1 MEEITLPN
9 TTEPAQSVT
18 QDALPTGTP
27 ESDTHHTTW
36 RVPLVQIHPFER
48 NPRLS
53 PNPEYDRIKDSI
65 RQNGLDQ
72 PLVIT
77 RRPGAGDY
85 IVHSGGNTR
94 LKVLKELF
102 AESGDPRYAEVPCLF
117 RSWRSES
124 AVLLAHLRENDIRGS
139 LSFIDKA
146 RAVMAA
152 RQLFQEERGLK
163 EISLR
168 MLESELAKLG
178 YRLSNPAIC
187 LMAYAVETLL
197 PLVPQALESGMGARQ
212 IRRIRALER
221 AGSRL
226 WQRYCE
232 DDEQAFDAVFATLC
246 RRYDGWAWDTE
257 VLQGAIETE
266 IAESSETSIQT
277 IRVAFDAEL
286 EGRTLSI
293 PEFIP
298 IKAPP
303 DPQSQAAGNEAPKLT
318 DGTDEEAGGME
329 EPEADVGNLL
339 PPDKEN
345 QDPAAAEI
353 PAGDVLTDTSRNELD
368 TLDALTDAAPDAVD
382 ALLNSAPSAPDDL
395 NSLRDRAWK
404 LAMRLAQRNG
414 LGELVVALPH
424 KGLGFLLRDVPD
436 PTLADQLDEQSL
448 AQLNLLWWQLA
459 ACAEITHAPLEA
471 ILSALPGHSLLR
483 RALQTE
489 DAGLLFEHIWTLDPG
504 HTGYWLWYALHERD
518 WRDLICLMATYRRL
532 RQLAAETGTALWG

>member
-1 MEEITLPN
+1 MEEMTRPDTADNRLP
-9 TTEPAQSVT
+9 VV
-18 QDALPTGTP
+18 QDVSGADTP

-36 RVPLVQIHPFER
+36 RVPLAQIHPFER

-65 RQNGLDQ
+65 RHQGLDQ

-117 RSWRSES
+117 RPWRSES
-124 AVLLAHLRENDIRGS
+124 DVLLAHLRENDIRGS

-146 RAVMAA
+146 RAVHEA
-152 RQLFQEERGLK
+152 RQLLGGELGLDR
-163 EISLR
+163 ISIR
-168 MLESELAKLG
+168 RLESELREAG
-178 YRLSNPAIC
+178 YRLSGSAIC

-197 PLVPQALESGMGARQ
+197 PLIPQALEAGMGKHQ
-212 IRRIRALER
+212 VRRIRALER
-221 AGSRL
+221 AGSSL

-232 DDEQAFDAVFATLC
+232 GDEQAFAAVFAALC

-293 PEFIP
+293 PDFIP

-303 DPQSQAAGNEAPKLT
+303 DPQREDTVDESAKLIE
-318 DGTDEEAGGME
+318 GTDEEVGGME
-329 EPEADVGNLL
+329 KPEADIGSLL
-339 PPDKEN
+339 PSDDEN
-345 QDPAAAEI
+345 PDPAAAEI
-353 PAGDVLTDTSRNELD
+353 PAG
-368 TLDALTDAAPDAVD
+368 DALTDAAPDAVD
-382 ALLNSAPSAPDDL
+382 TLLDNTPSDGDDL
-395 NSLRDRAWK
+395 NRLRDRAWK

-414 LGELVVALPH
+414 LDELVVALPH

-436 PTLADQLDEQSL
+436 PTLADQLDEQRL

-518 WRDLICLMATYRRL
+518 WRDLIGLMATYRRL

>member
-1 MEEITLPN
+1 VEEITLPN
-9 TTEPAQSVT
+9 TTEPAQSIT
-18 QDALPTGTP
+18 QDALQTGTP
-27 ESDTHHTTW
+27 ESDTPPTTW
-36 RVPLVQIHPFER
+36 RVPLAQIHPFER

-65 RQNGLDQ
+65 RQHGLDQ

-77 RRPGAGDY
+77 RRPGASDY

-102 AESGDPRYAEVPCLF
+102 AESGDPRYAEAPCLF
-117 RSWRSES
+117 RPWRSES
-124 AVLLAHLRENDIRGS
+124 DVLLAHLRENDIRGS

-146 RAVMAA
+146 RAVTEA
-152 RQLFQEERGLK
+152 RQLFQEERGLE

-187 LMAYAVETLL
+187 LMGYAVETLL
-197 PLVPQALESGMGARQ
+197 PLIPQALEAGMGKHQ

-221 AGSRL
+221 AGGRL

-232 DDEQAFDAVFATLC
+232 GGEATFDEVFATLC

-266 IAESSETSIQT
+266 IAEAAETSIQT

-286 EGRTLSI
+286 EGRELVI

-303 DPQSQAAGNEAPKLT
+303 SPQREETVDEVPRLTEGTNEEK
-318 DGTDEEAGGME
+318 DGVDGPGGI
-329 EPEADVGNLL
+329 VGNL
-339 PPDKEN
+339 PPSDEED
-345 QDPAAAEI
+345 QDPVAAER
-353 PAGDVLTDTSRNELD
+353 PAG
-368 TLDALTDAAPDAVD
+368 DALTDVAPDAVD
-382 ALLNSAPSAPDDL
+382 DLLNSAPSAPDDL
-395 NSLRDRAWK
+395 SSLRDRAWK

-414 LGELVVALPH
+414 LGELVVTLPH

-436 PTLADQLDEQSL
+436 RALTDQLDEQSL

-459 ACAEITHAPLEA
+459 ACAEMTHAPLEA
-471 ILSALPGHSLLR
+471 ILPALPGDSLLL
-483 RALQTE
+483 RALKTE

-504 HTGYWLWYALHERD
+504 HTGYWLWYSLHERD
-518 WRDLICLMATYRRL
+518 WRDLIHLMAIYRRI